1 MDKKIII
8 LIIVILVIG
17 IIIGYF
23 IFPYLIQPGIG
34 EEVFG
39 TPLETVSPPTIP

>member
-8 LIIVILVIG
+8 LIVIILIVG
-17 IIIGYF
+17 IVIGYF
-23 IFPYLIQPGIG
+23 VLPLLAQPSGIG

-39 TPLETVSPPTIP
+39 TSSGVSPPALP

>member
-23 IFPYLIQPGIG
+23 ILPILTQPIGIG

-39 TPLETVSPPTIP
+39 SSSGISPPTLP